1 MLSLNGLSTM
11 HKALDERYRTRGTAI
26 HAAAEAC
33 AEGFTPVVAAEHQ
46 GYVDSLR
53 GWFQRVSPTI
63 VAIERR
69 IVSRLHRLTGRIDL
83 VAIIDGKVWIIDIKT
98 GSDAVHYKW
107 QTALYAVLVNEDTAL
122 WADIEAVNPMN
133 LAYSRRWN
141 PPHEIG
147 RACLFLSGAG
157 KPGKWKPHQ
166 DPTDLYVARAALA
179 LVQIRH
185 DNGLLT
191 LVDPEQPEDDI
202 PAVVADQT
210 AF

>member
-1 MLSLNGLSTM
+1 M
-11 HKALDERYRTRGTAI
+11 HKALDESYRTRGTAI

-46 GYVDSLR
+46 GYVDSLQA
-53 GWFQRVSPTI
+53 WFQRVSPTI
-63 VAIERR
+63 VALERR

-83 VAIIDGKVWIIDIKT
+83 VAIIDGKVWIVDIKT

-107 QTALYAVLVNEDTAL
+107 QTALYAILAHEDVGL
-122 WADIEAVNPMN
+122 WAQIQTVNGMN
-133 LAYSRRWN
+133 LAYARERN
-141 PPHEIG
+141 QPHEIG
-147 RACLFLSGAG
+147 RACLFLSSDG

-191 LVDPEQPEDDI
+191 YVDPEQPDDDI
-202 PAVVADQT
+202 PAVVPEQT